1 MSAHRKIIHV
11 DMDAFYASVEQ
22 RDNPDYRG
30 KPLAVGGSPDKR
42 GAVAAASYEARKFG
56 VHSAM
61 PSRTAIQ
68 KCPHLIFARPRFE
81 VYRSISEQIRAVFK
95 RYTDLV
101 EPLSLDEAY
110 LDVTEN
116 KAGIASATEIAKQI
130 KQSIQAETNLTAS
143 AGVSIN
149 KFLAKTASGMNKP
162 DGLTLILPDQA
173 AAFVETLAIEKFY
186 GIGPATTGKMH
197 ELGIHSGLDLK
208 QWTELDL
215 TKQFGKVGAFYYQIA
230 RGYDERPINPN
241 RIRKSIGAETSFD
254 PDLQDQAAMQYA
266 LKAIAAEVHQRL
278 IKNGVK
284 GRTVTLKVKLA
295 DYQQMTRSRTL
306 YQFIESEA
314 EILTLA
320 LELLRGLEL
329 DQEKVRLLG
338 ITLSNL
344 DTERDAATFEQ
355 LLLNLSLLHNY

>member
-1 MSAHRKIIHV
+1 MK
-11 DMDAFYASVEQ
+11 
-22 RDNPDYRG
+22 
-30 KPLAVGGSPDKR
+30 
-42 GAVAAASYEARKFG
+42 AAG
-56 VHSAM
+56 
-61 PSRTAIQ
+61 T
-68 KCPHLIFARPRFE
+68 
-81 VYRSISEQIRAVFK
+81 
-95 RYTDLV
+95 
-101 EPLSLDEAY
+101 

-116 KAGIASATEIAKQI
+116 KAGLSSATEIAKQI

-186 GIGPATTGKMH
+186 GIGPATTAKMH
-197 ELGIHSGLDLK
+197 ELGIRSGLDLK

-230 RGYDERPINPN
+230 RGHDERSVNPS

-254 PDLQDQAAMQYA
+254 PDLEDQAAMQQA
-266 LKAIAAEVHQRL
+266 LKGIAAEVHQRL
-278 IKNGVK
+278 SKNGVK

-314 EILTLA
+314 DVLALA
-320 LELLRGLEL
+320 LELLRGVELE
-329 DQEKVRLLG
+329 QEKVRLLG

-355 LLLNLSLLHNY
+355 LLLNLSLVHDY